1 MSADNKVPD
10 SVAESA
16 TRCLNDAAA
25 AISSL
30 AALAASVGS
39 GGHEEGG
46 NTDDKAQGAGKAR

>member
-1 MSADNKVPD
+1 MAIEGKIPDN
-10 SVAESA
+10 VAESA
-16 TRCLNDAAA
+16 SRCLNDAAV

-39 GGHEEGG
+39 GGHDEGN